1 MFANNYKARNGLI
14 ASRIK
19 KGKRD
24 ICGFTTNKKANHFQ
38 AGSLLEKIFLHQSV
52 FKYLLHGFYIMNF

>member
-1 MFANNYKARNGLI
+1 MFANNYKARNGPI

-24 ICGFTTNKKANHFQ
+24 ICGFTANKKANRFQ
-38 AGSLLEKIFLHQSV
+38 AGPFL
-52 FKYLLHGFYIMNF
+52 